1 MLKLGL
7 HLLLGAASSACGL
20 AAIGLVLYGH
30 GSSALAAAQLFAGTG
45 FVAGL
50 FGGGLHQWMNQR
62 QRQYLHSAAM
72 SPEALA
78 GLVRAT
84 VAGMTASRTIAA
96 RPASAPAAVSPI
108 PAASAASAAAAA
120 AATNAATAV
129 SPRQFASSAYG
140 V

>member
-30 GSSALAAAQLFAGTG
+30 SASALAAAQLFAGIG

-50 FGGGLHQWMNQR
+50 FGGGLHQRMNQR
-62 QRQYLHSAAM
+62 QHQRLHSAAM

-84 VAGMTASRTIAA
+84 VAGMTASRSIAA
-96 RPASAPAAVSPI
+96 RPAFAPAAVSPV
-108 PAASAASAAAAA
+108 PAAAA
-120 AATNAATAV
+120 AATNTTNAATAV
-129 SPRQFASSAYG
+129 APRQFASSAFG